1 VQQEGQGRDQ
11 YGLFFHNGI
20 YCSIKIQRNPL
31 IDFGFICSVSGPFGR
46 GIFKTKKNQ
55 KRGKIIIFERE
66 KCQIDM
72 DTESLKL
79 DIIQWLTQL
88 KDKNVLEKIRA
99 IKEEEGF
106 ELSVSQ
112 QEELDNRLEKYGRG
126 EMKFKT
132 FEQTKASVRERSKS
146 KLKLSVHV
154 KY

>member
-1 VQQEGQGRDQ
+1 M
-11 YGLFFHNGI
+11 
-20 YCSIKIQRNPL
+20 L
-31 IDFGFICSVSGPFGR
+31 IDFGFIYSVKGPFGR

-55 KRGKIIIFERE
+55 KRSKIIIFERE

-72 DTESLKL
+72 DTQSLKL

-132 FEQTKASVRERSKS
+132 LEEAKASVRKRSKNA
-146 KLKLSVHV
+146 L
-154 KY
+154 